1 MKLIGDT
8 VLITGGSEGIGLA
21 LAQALEP
28 NNTVIICGRSPE
40 KLKHAKS
47 LCNDLHTEVC
57 DVTDTAQRQAMVERL
72 LVLFPKLNVLINNA
86 GAKRL
91 TDLAKHE
98 GLNAA
103 MIHDMS
109 LNFSAPAELCTELL
123 PHLRSQAEAYI
134 VNITTGLVYLPKAKQ
149 AFYCAAK
156 SALHSFTLS
165 LAWALKESSVE
176 VCEVSLPLVDTQ
188 FHQSELP
195 KNMQAM
201 TPEEAANKTLRGI
214 RKGKKHVYVGK
225 TLLAHCLSL
234 IAPDIGM
241 AIVNR

>member
-8 VLITGGSEGIGLA
+8 ILITGGSEGIGLA
-21 LAQALEP
+21 LARALEP
-28 NNTVIICGRSPE
+28 NNTVIICSRNQR
-40 KLKHAKS
+40 KLEYAKN
-47 LCNDLHTEVC
+47 LCNGLHTEVC
-57 DVTDTAQRQAMVERL
+57 DVSDTAQRQALVKRLVEF
-72 LVLFPKLNVLINNA
+72 FPHLNVVINNA
-86 GAKRL
+86 GAKRT
-91 TDLAKHE
+91 TDLAGPE
-98 GLNAA
+98 DLNAA
-103 MIHDMS
+103 KTHDMS
-109 LNFSAPAELCTELL
+109 LNFSAPAELCIEFL
-123 PHLRSQAEAYI
+123 PHLRSQANACI
-134 VNITTGLVYLPKAKQ
+134 VNMTTGLVYLPKAKQ

-201 TPEEAANKTLRGI
+201 KSEEAANKTLRGI
-214 RKGKKHVYVGK
+214 RKGKKHVYIGK

-234 IAPDIGM
+234 IAPDTGM

>member
-8 VLITGGSEGIGLA
+8 ILITGGSEGIGFA
-21 LAQALEP
+21 LARALEP
-28 NNTVIICGRSPE
+28 NNTVIICGRRQR
-40 KLKHAKS
+40 KLDHAKS
-47 LCNDLHTEVC
+47 LCNGLHTEVC
-57 DVTDTAQRQAMVERL
+57 DVTDTAQRQAMVKRL
-72 LVLFPKLNVLINNA
+72 LSLFPTLNVVINNA
-86 GAKRL
+86 GAKQP
-91 TDLAKHE
+91 TDLVNNE

-103 MIHDMS
+103 MNRDMS

-123 PHLRSQAEAYI
+123 PHLRSQAKACI
-134 VNITTGLVYLPKAKQ
+134 VNMTTGLVYLPKAKQ

-188 FHQSELP
+188 FHQSGLP

-201 TPEEAANKTLRGI
+201 KPEEAANKALRGI
-214 RKGKKHVYVGK
+214 RKGKNPVYVGK

-234 IAPDIGM
+234 IAPDTGM
-241 AIVNR
+241 SIVNR